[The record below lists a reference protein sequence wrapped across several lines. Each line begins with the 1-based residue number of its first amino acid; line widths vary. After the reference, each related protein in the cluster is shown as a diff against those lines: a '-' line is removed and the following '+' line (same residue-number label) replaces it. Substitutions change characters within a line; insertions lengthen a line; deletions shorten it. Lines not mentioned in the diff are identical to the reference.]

1 MLTVRGF
8 QGIRKIFSGGGDSGA
23 IVPSNKG
30 ELGRLYTGEAKY
42 LARLAPKFGQL
53 DQQQV
58 VNMASQAEQA
68 KVQLTLLQEANKHFG
83 SLAQAA
89 TQVHSA
95 QLQQAQ
101 ILTRADESFQRTN
114 VQAAQAGFKHSLRG
128 NTQEVQ
134 MSAWQGRKS
143 NAKAALYG

>member
-1 MLTVRGF
+1 MQIRGIS
-8 QGIRKIFSGGGDSGA
+8 GIRKIFSGGDGDGA
-23 IVPSNKG
+23 IVPSTKG
-30 ELGRLYTGEAKY
+30 PIGQLYTQEARYLTKY
-42 LARLAPKFGQL
+42 APKFGQL

-58 VNMASQAEQA
+58 VTMAAQAEQA
-68 KVQLTLLQEANKHFG
+68 KVQLTLMQEANKHYA

-89 TQVHSA
+89 TQAHA
-95 QLQQAQ
+95 ARLQQAQ
-101 ILTRADESFQRTN
+101 TIARADESFQRTN
-114 VQAAQAGFKHSLRG
+114 AQAAQAGFKHSLKG